1 MSVYVSMDAD
11 TYLCMYISSLH
22 DAGFTSVV
30 WIKFGLKVFG
40 KYISS
45 TLSTGRLLPL
55 IFLRQFVA
63 YFYRI
68 KVAAQYLHL
77 IRYYK

>member
-1 MSVYVSMDAD
+1 MDAD

-30 WIKFGLKVFG
+30 WIKFGLNVFG
-40 KYISS
+40 KHIASS
-45 TLSTGRLLPL
+45 LSTGRLLPV
-55 IFLRQFVA
+55 IFLRQLEA

-68 KVAAQYLHL
+68 KVATQYLYL
-77 IRYYK
+77 ISYYE